1 MLRFKNTSNHP
12 CTLYGYPGVSF
23 VAGSQG
29 TQVNTGFT
37 REPAGTR
44 PTVRLLPGRSGHT
57 TIRIPQWQNYPA
69 DACDPVAVRGFRVY
83 PPDETTSVFVSQPQ
97 TACSAKGK
105 GVGGVAPITL
115 ASSS

>member
-1 MLRFKNTSNHP
+1 LVRS
-12 CTLYGYPGVSF
+12 
-23 VAGSQG
+23 

-37 REPAGTR
+37 RE
-44 PTVRLLPGRSGHT
+44 
-57 TIRIPQWQNYPA
+57 PA